1 MTTQEKKKF
10 GQEFNRVNRKFAKA
24 HFPKVKKSLDAVVSS
39 LIGTIKRF
47 GIQKAQSN
55 LRTDLFSDKLY
66 NPIQNIYKEVG
77 VYHANQSYKFIRK
90 EIGQKGIGRS
100 EQWSKDIIAYLQKTL
115 LQYAVVKTSETLR
128 NHLLLVLQNALD
140 KELTVDEVIKQ
151 LEDSGYTAF
160 QAERIIRTEIGRAA
174 NTGIK
179 VAADSF
185 GYEMSKEWISFHDAR
200 TRGFKP
206 KQPKDHYHM
215 NGQTV
220 DFGYDFVDPRSKE
233 RIDYPMAPGGSA
245 GMVINCRCTF
255 AVVPK
260 RDNNGRLIK
269 R

>member
-1 MTTQEKKKF
+1 MTTQEKRKF
-10 GQEFNRVNRKFAKA
+10 GMDFNRVNRKFAKA

-39 LIGTIKRF
+39 LISTIKRI
-47 GIQKAQSN
+47 GISKAQSQ

-66 NPIQNIYKEVG
+66 NPIANLYKEVG
-77 VYHANQSYKFIRK
+77 VYHANQSYKLIRK
-90 EIGQKGIGRS
+90 ELGQKGIGRS
-100 EQWSKDIIAYLQKTL
+100 EQWAKDIIAYLQKTL

-128 NHLLLVLQNALD
+128 NHLLLVLQKGL
-140 KELTVDEVIKQ
+140 EQEMSVDEIVKL
-151 LEDSGYTAF
+151 LEDSGFTSF
-160 QAERIIRTEIGRAA
+160 QAERIVRTEVGRAA

-185 GYEMSKEWISFHDAR
+185 GYEMQKEWISFHDPR

-245 GMVINCRCTF
+245 AMVINCRCSF